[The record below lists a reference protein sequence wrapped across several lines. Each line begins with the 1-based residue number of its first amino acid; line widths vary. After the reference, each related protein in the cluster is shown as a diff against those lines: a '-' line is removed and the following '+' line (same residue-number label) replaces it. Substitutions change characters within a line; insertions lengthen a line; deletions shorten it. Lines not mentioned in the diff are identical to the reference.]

1 MIDDTDNCQLVLG
14 MAYFNLDKYDSAR
27 KAFKEAAKDERSEK
41 YAKQWMQYM
50 DNEIERQKRLEE
62 EG

>member
-1 MIDDTDNCQLVLG
+1 